1 MRPATGCADA
11 PEFDVTKPNVARMYD
26 AMLGGKDNY
35 AVDRAAVEQLTAQVP
50 RAPDM
55 ARSNRAFHHR
65 AAVWMAQRGIRQFID
80 LGAGL
85 PTRDNTHEVVKRV
98 NPGCLVVYVDN
109 DPVVLSHARALLS
122 RDDDGVVVIGADVR
136 DPESVLGHDVVRDL
150 IDFDAPC
157 GVLMTG
163 LWHFISD
170 EADPP
175 GLMAQYAGAVAPG
188 SCFALAQATA
198 DDRQTQEVQG
208 AVDGYAGTSQG
219 LHMRTRAQFTAMF
232 AGLEIVPPGVVLPH
246 EWPDPD
252 TPAASPTVL
261 WGYAAMAV
269 KQG

>member
-1 MRPATGCADA
+1 MRAAPRNAAA

-26 AMLGGKDNY
+26 VMLGGKDNY

-50 RAPDM
+50 GAPEM
-55 ARSNRAFHHR
+55 ARSNRAFHQR
-65 AAVWMAQRGIRQFID
+65 AAMWMAQRGIRQFID

-98 NPGCLVVYVDN
+98 NPGCLVAYVDN
-109 DPVVLSHARALLS
+109 DPIVLSHARALLS

-136 DPESVLGHDVVRDL
+136 DPESILGHDAVWDL

-163 LWHFISD
+163 LWHFIAD
-170 EADPP
+170 EADPQ
-175 GLMAQYAGAVAPG
+175 GLMARYAGAVAPG

-198 DDRQTQEVQG
+198 DGRGAQEVQG
-208 AVDGYAGTSQG
+208 AVEGYSGTRQG
-219 LHMRTRAQFTAMF
+219 LHMRSRAQFTAML
-232 AGLEIVPPGVVLPH
+232 AGLEIVPPGVVAPH

-252 TPAASPTVL
+252 APATSPAVR

>member
-1 MRPATGCADA
+1 MRAAPGSADA
-11 PEFDVTKPNVARMYD
+11 PEFDATKPNVARMYD

-50 RAPDM
+50 KAPDM
-55 ARSNRAFHHR
+55 ARSNRAFHQR
-65 AAVWMAQRGIRQFID
+65 AAAWMARSGIRQFID

-85 PTRDNTHEVVKRV
+85 PTRDNTHEVVKRI
-98 NPGCLVVYVDN
+98 NPGCLVLYVDN

-122 RDDDGVVVIGADVR
+122 HDDDGVVVIGADVR
-136 DPESVLGHDVVRDL
+136 DPESVLGHDAVEDL

-163 LWHFISD
+163 LWHFIAD
-170 EADPP
+170 EADPQ
-175 GLMAQYAGAVAPG
+175 GLMARYAGAVAPG

-198 DDRQTQEVQG
+198 DDRRTQEVQG
-208 AVDGYAGTSQG
+208 AIDGYSGTSQG

-232 AGLEIVPPGVVLPH
+232 AGLEILPPGVVPPH

-252 TPAASPTVL
+252 HPASPAVL

>member
-1 MRPATGCADA
+1 MRSAGSADV
-11 PEFDVTKPNVARMYD
+11 PKFDTTRPNVARMYD

-50 RAPDM
+50 RASDM
-55 ARSNRAFHHR
+55 ARSNRAFHQR

-85 PTRDNTHEVVKRV
+85 PTRDNTHEVVKGI
-98 NPGCLVVYVDN
+98 NPGCLVVYADN
-109 DPVVLSHARALLS
+109 DPVVLSHAMALLS
-122 RDDDGVVVIGADVR
+122 HDDDGVVVIGADVR
-136 DPESVLGHDVVRDL
+136 EPESILGNDVVRNL
-150 IDFDAPC
+150 IDFGAPC

-163 LWHFISD
+163 LWHFVSD
-170 EADPP
+170 DADPQ

-198 DDRQTQEVQG
+198 DGRGTQEVQG

-219 LHMRTRAQFTAMF
+219 LHFRTRAQFTAMF

-246 EWPDPD
+246 QWPDPD
-252 TPAASPTVL
+252 TPAASSTVL